1 MLPRRKGEADSAN
14 RRGLARV
21 GEFNVFQFDNR
32 MLQAKVDVLR
42 MLGFRVGFC
51 FLFNGQG
58 KIVEPRYGVE
68 VPLSLC
74 CGNAKA
80 STRGK
85 APSTKARI
93 QFACPPCIPP
103 KVSVAQHIRAMMAHA
118 NIAC

>member
-1 MLPRRKGEADSAN
+1 
-14 RRGLARV
+14 
-21 GEFNVFQFDNR
+21 

-74 CGNAKA
+74 CGNGHHCKGINE
-80 STRGK
+80 GK
-85 APSTKARI
+85 GSQHKS
-93 QFACPPCIPP
+93 QNP

>member
-74 CGNAKA
+74 CGNGP
-80 STRGK
+80 SLQRHQRGGK
-85 APSTKARI
+85 APSTKGQNPVCLSSLHSAKGECRP
-93 QFACPPCIPP
+93 AY
-103 KVSVAQHIRAMMAHA
+103 KG
-118 NIAC
+118 N

>member
-1 MLPRRKGEADSAN
+1 
-14 RRGLARV
+14 
-21 GEFNVFQFDNR
+21 
-32 MLQAKVDVLR
+32 

-74 CGNAKA
+74 CGNGHHCKGINE
-80 STRGK
+80 GK
-85 APSTKARI
+85 GPSTKS
-93 QFACPPCIPP
+93 QNPVACPPCIPS
-103 KVSVAQHIRAMMAHA
+103 KVSVAQHIRAMMAQA